1 MKMRI
6 LTAAMLCLVLAVGC
20 ARNRPSDEPPIHLN
34 TNMDEQPKYKAQASS
49 EFFVDGQAMRQP
61 VEGTV
66 ARGWLREDVVFYTGK
81 TENGK
86 LVKVSPVPVTMEL
99 LERGR
104 ERYSIYCSPCHGQTG
119 AAQDIK
125 AIVVQKGMLAPPSF
139 HEQRLRDVEDGHLFD
154 VITNGIRNMPPYKY
168 QISVEDRWA
177 IVAYF
182 RALQRSQN
190 ATVEDVPESIRQGL
204 K

>member
-1 MKMRI
+1 MKIRI
-6 LTAAMLCLVLAVGC
+6 LTATMLCLVIALGC
-20 ARNRPSDEPPIHLN
+20 ARNRPSDKPPIHLN
-34 TNMDEQPKYKAQASS
+34 TNMDEQPKYKPQAAS

-66 ARGWLREDVVFYTGK
+66 ARGWLNEDVVFYTGR
-81 TENGK
+81 TEDGK
-86 LVKVSPVPVTMEL
+86 LVKTSPVLVTMSL

-104 ERYSIYCSPCHGQTG
+104 ERFDIFCSPCHGKTG
-119 AAQDIK
+119 AAQDTT
-125 AIVVQKGMLAPPSF
+125 AIIVKKGMLAPPSF
-139 HEQRLRDVEDGHLFD
+139 HEQRLRDVEDGHIFD
-154 VITNGIRNMPPYKY
+154 VMTNGIRNMPPYKY
-168 QISVEDRWA
+168 QISAEDRWA

-190 ATVEDVPESIRQGL
+190 AAIDDVPESLRQDI

>member
-1 MKMRI
+1 MKIRI
-6 LTAAMLCLVLAVGC
+6 LTALMLCLVLAAGC
-20 ARNRPSDEPPIHLN
+20 SRNRPSEKPPIHLQ
-34 TNMDEQPKYKAQASS
+34 TNMDDQPKYKPQAAS
-49 EFFVDGQAMRQP
+49 EFFADGQAMRQP

-66 ARGWLREDVVFYTGK
+66 ARGQLHEDVVFYTGK
-81 TENGK
+81 TENGR
-86 LVKVSPVPVTMEL
+86 LVRKSPVPVTMDL
-99 LERGR
+99 LKRGQ
-104 ERYSIYCSPCHGQTG
+104 ERYGIYCSPCHGQTG

-125 AIVVQKGMLAPPSF
+125 SIVVQKGMLAPPSF
-139 HEQRLRDVEDGHLFD
+139 HEQRLRDVEDGHIFD

-168 QISVEDRWA
+168 QISAEDRWA

-190 ATVEDVPESIRQGL
+190 ATVSEVPESVRQGL

>member
-1 MKMRI
+1 MKIRI
-6 LTAAMLCLVLAVGC
+6 LTATILGLILVTGC
-20 ARNRPSDEPPIHLN
+20 ARNRPSDKPPIHLN
-34 TNMDEQPKYKAQASS
+34 TNMDEQPKYKPQAAS
-49 EFFVDGQAMRQP
+49 EFFVNGQAMRQP

-66 ARGWLREDVVFYTGK
+66 ARGWLREDAVYFTGK
-81 TENGK
+81 TETGK
-86 LVKVSPVPVTMEL
+86 LVKENPVPVTMVL

-104 ERYSIYCSPCHGQTG
+104 ERFDIYCSPCHGRTG

-125 AIVVQKGMLAPPSF
+125 SIVVQKGMLAPPSF
-139 HEQRLRDVEDGHLFD
+139 HEQRLRDIEDGHIFD

-168 QISVEDRWA
+168 QIPVEDRWS

-190 ATVEDVPESIRQGL
+190 ATVEDVPESMRQGL

>member
-1 MKMRI
+1 MRTGI
-6 LTAAMLCLVLAVGC
+6 LTATILCLVLAAGC
-20 ARNRPSDEPPIHLN
+20 SRQRPSDKPPVHLV
-34 TNMDEQPKYKAQASS
+34 TNMDDQPKYKPQASS
-49 EFFVDGQAMRQP
+49 EFFVNGQAMRLP

-66 ARGWLREDVVFYTGK
+66 ARGWLREDVVFYTGR
-81 TENGK
+81 TENGQ
-86 LVKVSPVPVTMEL
+86 LVRRSPVPMTLSL
-99 LERGR
+99 LQRGQ
-104 ERYSIYCSPCHGQTG
+104 ERYNIYCSPCHGQTG

-125 AIVVQKGMLAPPSF
+125 SIVVQKGMLAPPSF
-139 HEQRLRDVEDGHLFD
+139 HEQRLRDVEDGHIFD

-190 ATVEDVPESIRQGL
+190 AAAEDVPATVRQEL
-204 K
+204 Q